1 MSNHK
6 LFCIIGETAS
16 GKDTLTKKLCENTGM
31 KQVISYT
38 TRNRRDN
45 ESDTHIFVDNSVY
58 EQMKSD
64 DKIAAYT
71 EINGNR
77 YWSTID
83 QLYDN
88 DLYIIDPIGMKSL
101 EDLGLEDIDY
111 CSIYINVPSDIRLD
125 RALYRGDSLED
136 FFSRMK
142 SETEQFV
149 IMKAHGGFDYAI
161 SNLNEDKAYAVL
173 KHIVEVETIQNQ
185 YKECTDG
192 EQDI

>member
-16 GKDTLTKKLCENTGM
+16 GKDTLTKKLCEDTNM

-45 ESDTHIFVDNSVY
+45 EGDTHIFVDNSVY

-111 CSIYINVPSDIRLD
+111 CSIYLNVPSDIRLD
-125 RALYRGDSLED
+125 RALYRGD
-136 FFSRMK
+136 
-142 SETEQFV
+142 
-149 IMKAHGGFDYAI
+149 
-161 SNLNEDKAYAVL
+161 
-173 KHIVEVETIQNQ
+173 
-185 YKECTDG
+185 
-192 EQDI
+192 

>member
-16 GKDTLTKKLCENTGM
+16 GKDTLTKKLCEDTSM

-45 ESDTHIFVDNSVY
+45 EGDTHIFVDNSVY

-64 DKIAAYT
+64 NKIAAYT

-149 IMKAHGGFDYAI
+149 RMKAHGGFDYAI
-161 SNLNEDKAYAVL
+161 SNLNENKAYAVL
-173 KHIVEVETIQNQ
+173 KHIVEVETVQN
-185 YKECTDG
+185 
-192 EQDI
+192 